1 MGARRGKV
9 WRRPARPCAEGPNP
23 GQGSGLRSRL
33 IVMQL
38 LYGLAV

>member
-9 WRRPARPCAEGPNP
+9 WRPPARPRAEGPNP
-23 GQGSGLRSRL
+23 GQGSALRSRL